1 MSIFNYSKLKRD
13 QENYIIAEVGVNH
26 ECNIKIAKKLILL
39 AKKGGAHAVKF
50 QYYKADKIASKISPS
65 YWDTREESSTSQYR
79 LFKKYD
85 KFEISDFK
93 ILKKYCD
100 KKKCLFSS

>member
-50 QYYKADKIASKISPS
+50 QTYKYSSIKI
-65 YWDTREESSTSQYR
+65 
-79 LFKKYD
+79 FKHIGIQKE
-85 KFEISDFK
+85 KQSHN
-93 ILKKYCD
+93 
-100 KKKCLFSS
+100 